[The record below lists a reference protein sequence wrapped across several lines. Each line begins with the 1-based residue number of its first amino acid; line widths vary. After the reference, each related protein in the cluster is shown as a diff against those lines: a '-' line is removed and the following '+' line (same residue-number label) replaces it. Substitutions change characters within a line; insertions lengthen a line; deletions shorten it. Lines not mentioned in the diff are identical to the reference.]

1 MCLPYVSSNIFRLD
15 DHESWSFEGYWN
27 LMLYQPCDPMR
38 RCGSFLMTPG
48 WSYVSFGAVACH
60 ARNQLWW
67 SNVLRQGNLRIP
79 PIWGSFQ
86 REKSFCN
93 LSKHERLFMD
103 CEPAPMVCHD
113 WWSQAWPCLSCFFAR
128 SNASTTWFSDV
139 VCHGESSTGQSNPSV
154 TPNDWQWETPKIE
167 SFCPKKGDWEESWIY
182 DACKVSTQFW
192 FWNTIKKPC
201 EARRA
206 TGETSTLKR
215 LWCAWWTFSR
225 RWACWWPAL
234 KKWQVHISLE
244 DPSTVDKRDVA
255 DWKTLASIQKLQF
268 WLDGGWIP
276 CCHLDFTEA
285 THPGK

>member
-182 DACKVSTQFW
+182 DACHVKPDAPLERQVLEKALMCLMNVFKKVSMLM
-192 FWNTIKKPC
+192 
-201 EARRA
+201 
-206 TGETSTLKR
+206 TS
-215 LWCAWWTFSR
+215 
-225 RWACWWPAL
+225 L
-234 KKWQVHISLE
+234 KKMTSSH
-244 DPSTVDKRDVA
+244 
-255 DWKTLASIQKLQF
+255 QF
-268 WLDGGWIP
+268 GGSKHSW
-276 CCHLDFTEA
+276 
-285 THPGK
+285 

>member
-1 MCLPYVSSNIFRLD
+1 MYPAIYLD
-15 DHESWSFEGYWN
+15 
-27 LMLYQPCDPMR
+27 LMIMNHGLLKDTGTWCCINHPMR

-206 TGETSTLKR
+206 TGETSTWKGSDVLDER
-215 LWCAWWTFSR
+215 F
-225 RWACWWPAL
+225 
-234 KKWQVHISLE
+234 QEGEH
-244 DPSTVDKRDVA
+244 VDD
-255 DWKTLASIQKLQF
+255 Q
-268 WLDGGWIP
+268 P
-276 CCHLDFTEA
+276 
-285 THPGK
+285 

>member
-1 MCLPYVSSNIFRLD
+1 MVFWRILEVDVVSTMRSYEEMWEFPDDTRLELCEFWSRSLPCKKPVVMKQRLAARKPENSSNLRFFPAGEILLQLVKAWKTFHGLRTSSHGLP
-15 DHESWSFEGYWN
+15 W
-27 LMLYQPCDPMR
+27 LMISSL
-38 RCGSFLMTPG
+38 
-48 WSYVSFGAVACH
+48 A
-60 ARNQLWW
+60 
-67 SNVLRQGNLRIP
+67 
-79 PIWGSFQ
+79 
-86 REKSFCN
+86 
-93 LSKHERLFMD
+93 LFI
-103 CEPAPMVCHD
+103 
-113 WWSQAWPCLSCFFAR
+113 LFFAR
-128 SNASTTWFSDV
+128 SNTSTTWFSDV

-206 TGETSTLKR
+206 TGETSTVLEKA
-215 LWCAWWTFSR
+215 LMCLMNVFKKVIMLMTS
-225 RWACWWPAL
+225 L

>member
-60 ARNQLWW
+60 ARTQLWW

-86 REKSFCN
+86 LLQLVKAWKTFHGLRTSSHGLPWLMISSLALFILFFCQVKCKHN
-93 LSKHERLFMD
+93 LIFRCGLPWRIFHRAVQPQCDTQWLAMGDSKDWVFLPEERRLGGVLDLWRMQGFNSVLILKHYQEAM
-103 CEPAPMVCHD
+103 
-113 WWSQAWPCLSCFFAR
+113 WSQTRHWR
-128 SNASTTWFSDV
+128 D
-139 VCHGESSTGQSNPSV
+139 
-154 TPNDWQWETPKIE
+154 K
-167 SFCPKKGDWEESWIY
+167 Y
-182 DACKVSTQFW
+182 
-192 FWNTIKKPC
+192 
-201 EARRA
+201 
-206 TGETSTLKR
+206 LKR